1 VTSLYRGFRA
11 LNGPPRPAEPFGLVP
26 SSTSD
31 TRLPCGVVRRAP
43 SPVEIDNKAARLRR
57 MAKSVKTSGR
67 LHQLE
72 ANSGGYRSFL
82 VMVTLTYAPSQDHDK
97 RDISRF
103 LKRVREWCRRR
114 AIRFRYVWVL
124 ELHKSGRPHYHV
136 LIWLPR
142 GYHLPKPDKRGWWP
156 KGSTRIEGAR
166 KPVGYLAKYASKLA
180 SAAQEEHSTFN
191 AMPKGARI
199 HGAGG
204 LSERS
209 KRIRRWWLSPMW
221 VRRQWHPQED
231 ARPCPGGGWIS
242 RVLGDWLPSPWSV
255 TFSGGRVFA
264 QWVGFPPPGEKN
276 AISV

>member
-1 VTSLYRGFRA
+1 MTSLYRSFRS
-11 LNGPPRPAEPFGLVP
+11 LNGPPRPLLPFGLVP

-31 TRLPCGVVRRAP
+31 TFIPPGVPRRTP
-43 SPVEIDNKAARLRR
+43 KPIEIDSKAARLRR
-57 MAKSVKTSGR
+57 MSKSVKTSAR
-67 LHQLE
+67 LHQVE
-72 ANSGGYRSFL
+72 ANSNGSRSFL
-82 VMVTLTYAPSQDHDK
+82 AMVTLTYAPDQPHDK

-114 AIRFRYVWVL
+114 RIAFRYVWVM

-156 KGSTRIEGAR
+156 KGSSRIEGAK
-166 KPVGYLAKYASKLA
+166 KPVGYLAKYASKL
-180 SAAQEEHSTFN
+180 SEAAQGEEFDTFN

-209 KRIRRWWLSPMW
+209 KRVRRWWLSPMW
-221 VRRQWHPQED
+221 VRRLWHPQED
-231 ARPCPGGGWIS
+231 PRPAPGGGWLS
-242 RVLGDWLPSPWSV
+242 RVLGTFRPSPWSV
-255 TFSGGRVFA
+255 RFTNGRLFA
-264 QWVGFPPPGEKN
+264 HWVGWPEKN
-276 AISV
+276 IH

>member
-1 VTSLYRGFRA
+1 MTSLYRGFTA
-11 LNGPPRPAEPFGLVP
+11 LNGPPKPAEPFGLVP

-31 TRLPCGVVRRAP
+31 PRLPCGVVRRP
-43 SPVEIDNKAARLRR
+43 LPPVEIDNKASRLRR
-57 MAKSVKTSGR
+57 MSKSVKTSAR

-72 ANSGGYRSFL
+72 ANSNGYRSFL
-82 VMVTLTYAPSQDHDK
+82 AMVTLTYAPSQEHDK

-103 LKRVREWCRRR
+103 LHCVRQWCRRR
-114 AIRFRYVWVL
+114 EVPFRYVWVM

-156 KGSTRIEGAR
+156 KGMTKIEGAK

-180 SAAQEEHSTFN
+180 NAAQGDERSTFK
-191 AMPKGARI
+191 ALPKGARI

-209 KRIRRWWLSPMW
+209 KRIRRWWLAPMW
-221 VRRQWHPQED
+221 ARRLWHPSED
-231 ARPCPGGGWIS
+231 PRPAPGGGWLS
-242 RVLGDWLPSPWSV
+242 RVLGTWMPSPWSV
-255 TFSGGRVFA
+255 RFDQGRVFA
-264 QWVGFPPPGEKN
+264 QWVGWPQETLQ
-276 AISV
+276 